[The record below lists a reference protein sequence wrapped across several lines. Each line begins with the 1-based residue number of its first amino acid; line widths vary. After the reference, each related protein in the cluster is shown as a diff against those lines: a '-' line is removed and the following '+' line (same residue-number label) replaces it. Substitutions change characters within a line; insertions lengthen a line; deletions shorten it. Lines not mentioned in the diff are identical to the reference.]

1 MSALPADPSDEL
13 VPAAHETTFDK
24 PHEHD
29 YFYDYSVDALWT
41 VGVSGVN
48 EELAAGLHTL
58 FGAEVYTPM
67 VIRSC
72 MPGAPVDF
80 AALGLPL
87 TTTTKSVLDHFEGAF
102 KDHERPDGLQRWSG
116 TRGARAELNSE
127 FLGFRV

>member
-1 MSALPADPSDEL
+1 MN
-13 VPAAHETTFDK
+13 
-24 PHEHD
+24 
-29 YFYDYSVDALWT
+29 ALWT

-48 EELAAGLHTL
+48 EDLAAGVHTL
-58 FGAEVYTPM
+58 FGADVHTPM

-116 TRGARAELNSE
+116 SHCGARAELHSDVIEMLANTIGQQLRWPTHS
-127 FLGFRV
+127 